1 MRNQIVTPCARVFAH
16 LPHYLGIPEMKNLL
30 TKKTLPLAI
39 GLVVAASAQAQDS
52 IDEILV
58 IGSRASLASALEK
71 QRNSD

>member
-1 MRNQIVTPCARVFAH
+1 
-16 LPHYLGIPEMKNLL
+16 MKNLL
-30 TKKTLPLAI
+30 TKKTLPLAV